1 MRVCRWVEQY
11 GQQTYSETCSSA
23 TLPAT
28 ARTWSGQVSYQSLG
42 DNKLRQT
49 ASDKTP
55 YQHQQI
61 ICITFKILFPSSQQ
75 TDCGSYMFRYPP
87 PCMIIFVCWIVT
99 QQWLIVS
106 NFVPILKTTHWM
118 LLKNLIAVYYL
129 NYMQLI
135 GKIQSCFQTLEIFW
149 YKQQRLNFK
158 WIVCF
163 IL

>member
-1 MRVCRWVEQY
+1 
-11 GQQTYSETCSSA
+11 
-23 TLPAT
+23 
-28 ARTWSGQVSYQSLG
+28 
-42 DNKLRQT
+42 
-49 ASDKTP
+49 
-55 YQHQQI
+55 
-61 ICITFKILFPSSQQ
+61 
-75 TDCGSYMFRYPP
+75 
-87 PCMIIFVCWIVT
+87 
-99 QQWLIVS
+99 
-106 NFVPILKTTHWM
+106 M